1 MTISLMSTCRDKF
14 KKWSSNINLRS
25 NDRNFTLTLYFAAT
39 VLIFSDQN
47 LLAPNLTEI
56 GEEFSLDDKERDE
69 MLGGY
74 ISLAFF
80 LVGAPA
86 GFLTGILADRVSNRS
101 VLFAFVIYL
110 GEGACFAT
118 YFSRTYNQLLF
129 LRALT
134 GLSVGGAIPVIY
146 SVLGDLY
153 SRHER
158 SRVAAMVTC
167 GAGLGVIIGQ
177 AIAGFVGS
185 HYGWRLPFLIV
196 SVPAFVC
203 ATMMLFL
210 KDPPRGLKEDYL
222 DIVDATIQD
231 DPCCSLS
238 SSSSSSMDEEDSLEQ
253 GAMALSLHSD
263 KSGGNCT
270 SDGDYRL
277 LESIHHNSIT
287 AAAVVEIKQQKTLQ
301 QQQSGRSSS
310 SSSLCVASTGVLQDS
325 DALSVETQSLC
336 DNNASAAD
344 DDGSDLGS
352 DNRSRS
358 YNIDTAHAG
367 YAAETRDFS
376 VNLNDGWLHFKQTMA
391 QLFRTKSVIIL
402 LAQGMPGCI
411 FWGVVNT
418 YLNDYLAE
426 DRGLSVEAA
435 TTTLLVFGLGL
446 FFGVMLGGF
455 VGEFLYNKDVRY
467 PPLLAGIAEIVGC
480 VPMAL
485 MVNYAEEGTP
495 TWAIMTMSL
504 CAGTMVAVTGP
515 IVKSTLSNVTM
526 PTSRGQAFALLSI
539 FDDLGRGLG
548 PFFVSLLI
556 DKFGRREAFNL
567 ALIGW
572 VISGALNSSIYFYA
586 AHDERLVRQQ
596 ACRNQ

>member
-1 MTISLMSTCRDKF
+1 
-14 KKWSSNINLRS
+14 
-25 NDRNFTLTLYFAAT
+25 
-39 VLIFSDQN
+39 
-47 LLAPNLTEI
+47 
-56 GEEFSLDDKERDE
+56 
-69 MLGGY
+69 
-74 ISLAFF
+74 
-80 LVGAPA
+80 
-86 GFLTGILADRVSNRS
+86 
-101 VLFAFVIYL
+101 
-110 GEGACFAT
+110 
-118 YFSRTYNQLLF
+118 
-129 LRALT
+129 
-134 GLSVGGAIPVIY
+134 
-146 SVLGDLY
+146 
-153 SRHER
+153 
-158 SRVAAMVTC
+158 
-167 GAGLGVIIGQ
+167 
-177 AIAGFVGS
+177 
-185 HYGWRLPFLIV
+185 
-196 SVPAFVC
+196 
-203 ATMMLFL
+203 
-210 KDPPRGLKEDYL
+210 
-222 DIVDATIQD
+222 
-231 DPCCSLS
+231 
-238 SSSSSSMDEEDSLEQ
+238 
-253 GAMALSLHSD
+253 
-263 KSGGNCT
+263 
-270 SDGDYRL
+270 
-277 LESIHHNSIT
+277 
-287 AAAVVEIKQQKTLQ
+287 
-301 QQQSGRSSS
+301 
-310 SSSLCVASTGVLQDS
+310 
-325 DALSVETQSLC
+325 
-336 DNNASAAD
+336 
-344 DDGSDLGS
+344 
-352 DNRSRS
+352 
-358 YNIDTAHAG
+358 
-367 YAAETRDFS
+367 
-376 VNLNDGWLHFKQTMA
+376 MA

>member
-1 MTISLMSTCRDKF
+1 
-14 KKWSSNINLRS
+14 
-25 NDRNFTLTLYFAAT
+25 
-39 VLIFSDQN
+39 
-47 LLAPNLTEI
+47 
-56 GEEFSLDDKERDE
+56 

-86 GFLTGILADRVSNRS
+86 GFLTGILADRVSCRS
-101 VLFAFVIYL
+101 VLFAIVIYI

-118 YFSRTYNQLLF
+118 YFTRTFNQLL
-129 LRALT
+129 LSRALT
-134 GLSVGGAIPVIY
+134 GLSVGGAMPVIY

-158 SRVAAMVTC
+158 SRVAAMVTS

-196 SVPAFVC
+196 SIPAFVC

-210 KDPPRGLKEDYL
+210 KDPPRGLKEDY
-222 DIVDATIQD
+222 VEATTREDQ
-231 DPCCSLS
+231 CCSLS
-238 SSSSSSMDEEDSLEQ
+238 SASSEDELSLSLGLPDEE
-253 GAMALSLHSD
+253 
-263 KSGGNCT
+263 GGNRG
-270 SDGDYRL
+270 DGDYRL
-277 LESIHHNSIT
+277 LESIHHSQSMDSSS
-287 AAAVVEIKQQKTLQ
+287 AATVEHEQNANTLQ
-301 QQQSGRSSS
+301 KNRRRTSSCSSS
-310 SSSLCVASTGVLQDS
+310 NVCVASTGVLREVD
-325 DALSVETQSLC
+325 DACSSVETQSLC
-336 DNNASAAD
+336 DAAD
-344 DDGSDLGS
+344 DDSDWS
-352 DNRSRS
+352 SRRPSSPNANVHVDAENRIFSARL
-358 YNIDTAHAG
+358 
-367 YAAETRDFS
+367 RDG
-376 VNLNDGWLHFKQTMA
+376 LEHFKQTMS
-391 QLFRTKSVIIL
+391 QLFRTKSVILL

-426 DRGLSVEAA
+426 DCGLSVEQA
-435 TTTLLVFGLGL
+435 TTTLLAFGLGL
-446 FFGVMLGGF
+446 FFGVVLGGI
-455 VGEFLYNKDVRY
+455 VGEALYQKDVRY
-467 PPLLAGIAEIVGC
+467 PPLFAGITEIIGC

-485 MVNYAEEGTP
+485 MLNYTKEGTP
-495 TWAIMTMSL
+495 AWAILAMSL
-504 CAGTMVAVTGP
+504 CAGTMVSVTGP

-572 VISGALNSSIYFYA
+572 VISGALNASIYFYA
-586 AHDERLVRQQ
+586 DRDERLIREQEYI
-596 ACRNQ
+596 